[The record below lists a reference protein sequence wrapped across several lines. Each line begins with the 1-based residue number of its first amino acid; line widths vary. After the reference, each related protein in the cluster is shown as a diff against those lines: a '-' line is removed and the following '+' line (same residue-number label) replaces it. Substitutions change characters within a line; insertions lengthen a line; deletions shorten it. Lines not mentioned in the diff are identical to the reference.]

1 MSEKTKNQSA
11 ILTVLTLF
19 TIAIVWFPVLGV
31 IYLITIALVAISTD
45 QVEILFLICAPIL
58 ATYFLFLALL
68 EYKKVTEYIKARYK
82 EIKHN
87 LF

>member
-11 ILTVLTLF
+11 ILTILTLF

-31 IYLITIALVAISTD
+31 IYLITIALVAVSTD
-45 QVEILFLICAPIL
+45 QVEMLFLVAAPVL
-58 ATYFLFLALL
+58 LTYFLFLSFV
-68 EYKKVTEYIKARYK
+68 EYKAVINYCKARYK